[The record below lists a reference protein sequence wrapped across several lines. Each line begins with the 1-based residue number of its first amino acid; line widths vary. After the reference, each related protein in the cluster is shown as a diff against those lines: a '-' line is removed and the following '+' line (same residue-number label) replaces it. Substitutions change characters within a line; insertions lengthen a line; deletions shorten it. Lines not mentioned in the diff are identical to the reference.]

1 MQITADLIR
10 PNSCGTPERLSP
22 KHCLNLLGA
31 ALLLDCLFY
40 IFGYRLYV
48 LLQVLLVQVC
58 LVALRETAIREAY
71 HIGLQLAAHRRQEI
85 KLVGQVDSRS
95 VHVLNDS
102 FAATLSVWVNRIA
115 FVLYAVSSQRVPI
128 RRFYSL
134 LPHVDSYFTFTV
146 LVENLCFFGHI
157 GTWIDHVYR
166 LLGNL
171 LHPLR
176 LVKYPVLFTVEE
188 E

>member
-10 PNSCGTPERLSP
+10 PNSCGTPKRLSP

-71 HIGLQLAAHRRQEI
+71 HISLQLAAHRRQEI
-85 KLVGQVDSRS
+85 KLVGQVDSRP

-102 FAATLSVWVNRIA
+102 FAATLSV
-115 FVLYAVSSQRVPI
+115 
-128 RRFYSL
+128 
-134 LPHVDSYFTFTV
+134 
-146 LVENLCFFGHI
+146 
-157 GTWIDHVYR
+157 
-166 LLGNL
+166 
-171 LHPLR
+171 
-176 LVKYPVLFTVEE
+176 
-188 E
+188 